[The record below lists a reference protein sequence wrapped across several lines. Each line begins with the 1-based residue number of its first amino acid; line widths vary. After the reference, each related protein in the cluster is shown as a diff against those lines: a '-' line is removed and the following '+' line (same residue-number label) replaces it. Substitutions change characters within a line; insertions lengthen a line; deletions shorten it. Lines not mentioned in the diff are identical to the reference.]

1 MEDKYF
7 NKEDVR
13 FILDEIKYEIFQPKQ
28 KQNRLIR
35 LLRLY
40 ALLGVLVFI
49 LGSIY
54 FVTTLI
60 EFHLN
65 SDQRLSLIF
74 AMSGLVISFLS
85 YFLVISIKEK
95 EKENAKEKQDIEKK
109 KRKFEN
115 ISHFLFL
122 WADFEQYI
130 NYLTSRYQNHSKYSI
145 KQNLEILLRNNKIS
159 EVDFFNIEKALK
171 LRNKIV
177 HISPDEIDD
186 LEEDIENIVQ
196 MIHKIESEMKD

>member
-40 ALLGVLVFI
+40 ALLGVLLFI

-65 SDQRLSLIF
+65 SDQRLSLIL

-122 WADFEQYI
+122 WAEFEQYI
-130 NYLTSRYQNHSKYSI
+130 NYLTSRYQDHSKYSI

-186 LEEDIENIVQ
+186 LQEDIENIVQ
-196 MIHKIESEMKD
+196 MIHKIGSEMKD